1 MSPKVPFIYLFSYGD
16 NAFNRYDEET
26 IYFDDSVRNA
36 KRKQLESNA
45 LDVRLP
51 ATSKGFILILVMDY
65 DPFELNFDKAVVDC
79 TVEIKSSLF

>member
-1 MSPKVPFIYLFSYGD
+1 MVIIY
-16 NAFNRYDEET
+16 AFNRYDEET
-26 IYFDDSVRNA
+26 IYFDDAVRNA

-51 ATSKGFILILVMDY
+51 ATSKGFILILVMAY
-65 DPFELNFDKAVVDC
+65 DPFELNFDKAVVDW